1 MRLKRRVPY
10 VSQLGNM
17 DCGVAC
23 LTMLFNYHGLK
34 LDIVDI
40 GMDMQVGRDGV
51 SLVTLKKIA
60 EKYGFKFAAYKYG
73 YNQDNLDRNLPVI
86 LLNGS
91 HYVIVERKKKKD
103 QYIIVDSA
111 RGKSLAEFSDIKEL
125 YTDILISILP
135 EEAIKKV
142 PRKRIDIQIRKKTL
156 IISAILMLLMQLIT
170 LTVPIIVQKVIDGVS
185 GKYELDVIK
194 FIGTIILITASYFSL
209 NWMRQALL
217 LNLDMEL
224 FRGIISKMVDKLFK
238 VEINFFEW
246 HTAGDISNR
255 FNNISQLNDLI
266 TNGLSNVVI
275 QGITSLVCLFVMLY
289 FSASLTIFILLLA
302 VLQIFMMF
310 IINNKC
316 LVKTREYI
324 YKQTVL
330 QSDLVETLGNMIEI
344 KCMGMDNA
352 VNKNLMGKYDDV
364 IAGFRSKIKLNNLMN
379 CFISAFG
386 LIFPLVIYL
395 AGSIYI
401 SNEGMSIGT
410 LIAFVTLAGYFSS
423 PFNSMVLLLPSIN
436 AIKEIM
442 LRYKELMGFRETP
455 NVGKK
460 VEGTIKTIRLSN
472 VSYSYNRITSAAID
486 NISMEIKKGD
496 AIALVGLSGSG
507 KSTLVKALLGVVPI
521 NEGNIC
527 INDIGI
533 NEISKEQIYSWFSI
547 VTQSPMCLNGSIRK
561 NVDMAGKYSDEKIWK
576 ALEKA
581 EIKEDIEGMPL
592 GLDTIIGE
600 GGQNIS
606 GGQRQR
612 LAIAR
617 ALISNTEVIIFDEA
631 TSNLDPITEHKIYG
645 NLKKSNITRI
655 IITHRLASIRD
666 SDRIYVMNKGRFT
679 ESGTH
684 EELIAKRGWYYNSI
698 NNFE

>member
-1 MRLKRRVPY
+1 M
-10 VSQLGNM
+10 
-17 DCGVAC
+17 
-23 LTMLFNYHGLK
+23 
-34 LDIVDI
+34 
-40 GMDMQVGRDGV
+40 
-51 SLVTLKKIA
+51 
-60 EKYGFKFAAYKYG
+60 
-73 YNQDNLDRNLPVI
+73 
-86 LLNGS
+86 
-91 HYVIVERKKKKD
+91 
-103 QYIIVDSA
+103 
-111 RGKSLAEFSDIKEL
+111 
-125 YTDILISILP
+125 P

-645 NLKKSNITRI
+645 SLKKSNITRI